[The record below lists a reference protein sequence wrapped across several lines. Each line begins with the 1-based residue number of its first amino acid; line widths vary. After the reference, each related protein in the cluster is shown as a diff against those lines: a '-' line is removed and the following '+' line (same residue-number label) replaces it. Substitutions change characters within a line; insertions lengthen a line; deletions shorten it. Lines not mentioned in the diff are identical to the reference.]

1 MDWIEILKVVTDV
14 SMCISV
20 ILVWLTAKAN
30 NRRKRKEITIQYTD
44 AHESK
49 VTELLEK
56 IKGVYQDDKILLEE
70 VTNDK
75 KLQEEVERY
84 LFSMERLAV
93 GINSGVFDI
102 NLLDRTM
109 GQKTIEHYEALQPY
123 IKYIRKNDYQE
134 KYNEFEELVNKLR
147 EIRRRRSHKK
157 QKSDRLSRFF
167 I

>member
-1 MDWIEILKVVTDV
+1 MDWIEILKVVTDA
-14 SMCISV
+14 SMCVSV

-30 NRRKRKEITIQYTD
+30 NRRKKKEITIQYTD

-49 VTELLEK
+49 VTELLES
-56 IKGVYQDDKILLEE
+56 IKEVYQNDKILLEK
-70 VTNDK
+70 VKNDK

-102 NLLDRTM
+102 YLLDRTM

-123 IKYIRKNDYQE
+123 IKYIRKNDYEE
-134 KYNEFEELVNKLR
+134 KYTEFEELVNKLR
-147 EIRRRRSHKK
+147 EIRRKRSQKK
-157 QKSDRLSRFF
+157 QKKDKLGMFF
-167 I
+167 S

>member
-1 MDWIEILKVVTDV
+1 MDWIEILKVVTNV
-14 SMCISV
+14 SMCVSV

-30 NRRKRKEITIQYTD
+30 NRCKKREITIQYTD

-56 IKGVYQDDKILLEE
+56 LKDVYQNDQIDLKE
-70 VTNDK
+70 VINDK

-102 NLLDRTM
+102 YLLDRTM
-109 GQKTIEHYEALQPY
+109 GQKTIEHYEALRPY
-123 IKYIRKNDYQE
+123 IKYIRKDDYPE
-134 KYNEFEELVNKLR
+134 KYDEFEEMVNKLR
-147 EIRRRRSHKK
+147 EIRRKRSQEKSKK
-157 QKSDRLSRFF
+157 DGLSRFF
-167 I
+167 S